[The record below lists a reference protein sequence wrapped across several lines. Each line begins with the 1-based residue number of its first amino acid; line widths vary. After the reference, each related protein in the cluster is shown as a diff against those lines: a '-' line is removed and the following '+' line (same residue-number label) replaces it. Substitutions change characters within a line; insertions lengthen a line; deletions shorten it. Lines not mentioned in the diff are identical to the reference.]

1 MTAAIYRSE
10 STAAAVEAL
19 YRDVLDRWPV
29 PKEELHLPTCQGR
42 TFVLACGP
50 KDAPPVLLLHG
61 AQANS
66 AAWLPDIA
74 LWASRFRLYA
84 VDVIGEPGLSEPVR
98 PDLTGD
104 AHASWLDDVV
114 KGLGLMAMGLVGTS
128 LGGWLALD
136 YAKRRPMAVRAL
148 ALMCPAGIGR
158 QKNLLLWAAPLLL
171 LGSWGK
177 RKIRKMVFGPPPK
190 ELPAELQLI
199 AGLMDSISGA
209 VRPRIVDI
217 PRLTDDELRGLA
229 MPILAVL
236 GGRDVFIDSAET
248 RLRLERN
255 APHAK
260 ICFIENGY
268 HFLPDQSAEIF
279 AFLKQNVPA

>member
-10 STAAAVEAL
+10 TAAAEVETL
-19 YRDVLDRWPV
+19 YRKVFDRWPV
-29 PKEELHLPTCQGR
+29 PKEELYLTTRQGR

-50 KDAPPVLLLHG
+50 KDAPPILLLHG

-74 LWASRFRLYA
+74 LWASQFRLYA
-84 VDVIGEPGLSEPVR
+84 IDMIGEPGLSDPVR
-98 PDLTGD
+98 PELAGD
-104 AHASWLDDVV
+104 AHASWLDDVF
-114 KGLGLMAMGLVGTS
+114 KGLGLRTAGMVGTS

-136 YAKRRPMAVRAL
+136 YAKRRPTAVQAL

-158 QKNLLLWAAPLLL
+158 QKNLLLKAAPLLL
-171 LGSWGK
+171 LGPWGK
-177 RKIRKMVFGPPPK
+177 RKIREMVFGPPPK

-199 AGLMDSISGA
+199 AGLMDSIGGA

-217 PRLTDDELRGLA
+217 PRLTDDELRRLA
-229 MPILAVL
+229 MPILAIV
-236 GGRDVFIDSAET
+236 GGQDALIDSAQT
-248 RLRLERN
+248 RARLERN

-268 HFLPDQSAEIF
+268 HFLPGQSARTF
-279 AFLKQNVPA
+279 AFLEENVLA